1 MKVMGELDN
10 SAFGEYDFYLL
21 TRQEVK
27 QAAGIIQA
35 MGHMVGEVNLDA
47 CRVSVKIGSDA
58 TEDMKKVRA
67 ALEKA

>member
-1 MKVMGELDN
+1 MGDLDN
-10 SAFGEYDFYLL
+10 SFFGEYDFYLL

-27 QAAGIIQA
+27 QAAGIIAA
-35 MGHMVGEVNLDA
+35 MGYMVGEVNLDA